1 MSWLRGSQ
9 AKLSTRISHDLV
21 KEHRI
26 WCFLLDILQWDS
38 VLLMLTNSSKDSC
51 SRGLEY
57 TTLSQKVCIACQKMR
72 ILPLGNAAIGCLG
85 SKFLFLFFLIPGTHR
100 RIIASQA
107 VLVVESPPENSG
119 HIRDTGLIPG
129 LGRPPGEGHDNPL
142 QHSCLEN
149 SMHRGAWRAMVHRAA
164 QSGTTEGTGWT

>member
-107 VLVVESPPENSG
+107 VLVVKSPPENSG
-119 HIRDTGLIPG
+119 DIRDTGLIPG

-149 SMHRGAWRAMVHRAA
+149 SMHRGAWWAMVHRAA

>member
-72 ILPLGNAAIGCLG
+72 ILPLGNVAIGCLG
-85 SKFLFLFFLIPGTHR
+85 SKFLFLFFLMLLTFNLFEICSLRTH
-100 RIIASQA
+100 
-107 VLVVESPPENSG
+107 LPPTQPSLS
-119 HIRDTGLIPG
+119 TLP
-129 LGRPPGEGHDNPL
+129 NPL
-142 QHSCLEN
+142 LVN
-149 SMHRGAWRAMVHRAA
+149 SVTLTLCILLLNV
-164 QSGTTEGTGWT
+164 GTFVFSLYVCMTLWSFAL